1 MDKKTVIQLFLSSV
15 IILIF
20 LVIFYKY
27 FNQETSTKK
36 IDNIEKETSK
46 SLDEKSNLINE
57 KSNLIKGIE
66 YFSKD
71 ETGSIYNII
80 AESGEINDNNPDIIF
95 LTNVKAKISTLN
107 SEDILIESNFAKY
120 NSKNYDTNFY
130 ENIKV
135 KYAEHKI
142 DCEYLDLLF
151 NKNQAILYEN
161 IVYKNLE
168 TRLLADRLEID
179 LITKNSKLSMKSE
192 KEKIKIVYMK

>member
-1 MDKKTVIQLFLSSV
+1 MDKKTVAQLFLTSV
-15 IILIF
+15 IIVIF

-27 FNQETSTKK
+27 FNQEKSTKK

-46 SLDEKSNLINE
+46 NLNE
-57 KSNLIKGIE
+57 KSNLIKDIE

-71 ETGSIYNII
+71 ESGSIYNIS
-80 AESGEINDNNPDIIF
+80 AESGNINDDNPDIIF
-95 LTNVKAKISTLN
+95 LKNVKAKISTLN
-107 SEDILIESNFAKY
+107 SQDIFIQSDFAKY
-120 NSKNYDTNFY
+120 NSKNFDTNFY

-135 KYAEHKI
+135 EYAEHEI

-151 NKNQAILYEN
+151 NKNQAILYDN

-179 LITKNSKLSMKSE
+179 LITKNSKLSMKNK

>member
-1 MDKKTVIQLFLSSV
+1 MDKKTVVQLFLTSV
-15 IILIF
+15 IIVIF

-27 FNQETSTKK
+27 FNQEKSTKK
-36 IDNIEKETSK
+36 IDSIEKKTSK
-46 SLDEKSNLINE
+46 SLNE

-71 ETGSIYNII
+71 DSGSIYNIN
-80 AESGEINDNNPDIIF
+80 AESGKINDDNPDIIF
-95 LTNVKAKISTLN
+95 LKNVKAKISTLN
-107 SEDILIESNFAKY
+107 SQDIFIQSDSAKY
-120 NSKNYDTNFY
+120 NSKTFDTNFY

-135 KYAEHKI
+135 EYAEHEI

-151 NKNQAILYEN
+151 NKNQAILYDN
-161 IVYKNLE
+161 IIYKNLE

-179 LITKNSKLSMKSE
+179 LITKNSKLSMKNK

>member
-1 MDKKTVIQLFLSSV
+1 MDKKTVVQLFLTSV
-15 IILIF
+15 IIVIF

-27 FNQETSTKK
+27 FNQEKSTKK

-46 SLDEKSNLINE
+46 SLNE
-57 KSNLIKGIE
+57 KSNLIKDIE

-71 ETGSIYNII
+71 ESGSIYNIS
-80 AESGEINDNNPDIIF
+80 AESGNINDDNPDIIF
-95 LTNVKAKISTLN
+95 LKNVKAKISTLN
-107 SEDILIESNFAKY
+107 SQDIFIQSDFAKY
-120 NSKNYDTNFY
+120 NSKNFDTNFY

-135 KYAEHKI
+135 EYAEHEI

-151 NKNQAILYEN
+151 NKNQAILYDN

-179 LITKNSKLSMKSE
+179 LITKNSKLSMKNK

>member
-1 MDKKTVIQLFLSSV
+1 MDKKTVVQLFLTSV
-15 IILIF
+15 IIVIF

-27 FNQETSTKK
+27 FNQEKSTKK

-46 SLDEKSNLINE
+46 NLNE
-57 KSNLIKGIE
+57 KSNLIKDIE

-71 ETGSIYNII
+71 ESGSIYNIN
-80 AESGEINDNNPDIIF
+80 AESGNINDDNPDIIF
-95 LTNVKAKISTLN
+95 LKNVKAKISTLN
-107 SEDILIESNFAKY
+107 SQDIFIQSDFAKY
-120 NSKNYDTNFY
+120 NSKNFDTNFY

-135 KYAEHKI
+135 EYAEHEI

-151 NKNQAILYEN
+151 NKNQAILYDN

-179 LITKNSKLSMKSE
+179 LITKNSKLSMKNK

>member
-1 MDKKTVIQLFLSSV
+1 MDKKTVVQLFLTSV
-15 IILIF
+15 IIVIF

-27 FNQETSTKK
+27 FNQEKSTKK

-46 SLDEKSNLINE
+46 NLNE
-57 KSNLIKGIE
+57 KSNLIKDIE

-71 ETGSIYNII
+71 ESGSIYNIS
-80 AESGEINDNNPDIIF
+80 AESGNINDDNPDIIF
-95 LTNVKAKISTLN
+95 LKNVKAKISTLN
-107 SEDILIESNFAKY
+107 SQDIFIQSDSAKY
-120 NSKNYDTNFY
+120 NSKTFDTNFY

-135 KYAEHKI
+135 EYAEHEI

-151 NKNQAILYEN
+151 NKNQAILYDN

-179 LITKNSKLSMKSE
+179 LITKNSKLSMKNE

>member
-15 IILIF
+15 IIVIF

-27 FNQETSTKK
+27 FNQETSNKK
-36 IDNIEKETSK
+36 ADNIEKETSK
-46 SLDEKSNLINE
+46 SLNE

-71 ETGSIYNII
+71 ETGSIYKIN

-151 NKNQAILYEN
+151 NRNQAILYEN
-161 IVYKNLE
+161 IVYKNLD

-179 LITKNSKLSMKSE
+179 LITKNSKLSMKND
-192 KEKIKIVYMK
+192 KEKIKIVYMN

>member
-1 MDKKTVIQLFLSSV
+1 MDKKTVVQLFLTSV
-15 IILIF
+15 IIVIF

-27 FNQETSTKK
+27 FNQEKSTKK

-46 SLDEKSNLINE
+46 NLNE
-57 KSNLIKGIE
+57 KSNLIKDIE

-71 ETGSIYNII
+71 ESGSIYNIS
-80 AESGEINDNNPDIIF
+80 AESGNINDDNPDIIF
-95 LTNVKAKISTLN
+95 LKNVKAKISTLN
-107 SEDILIESNFAKY
+107 SQDIFIQSDFAKY
-120 NSKNYDTNFY
+120 NSKNFDTNFY

-135 KYAEHKI
+135 EYAEHEI

-151 NKNQAILYEN
+151 NKNQAILYDN

>member
-15 IILIF
+15 IIVIF

-36 IDNIEKETSK
+36 IDNIKKETSK
-46 SLDEKSNLINE
+46 SLNE

-71 ETGSIYNII
+71 ETGSIYKIN

-151 NKNQAILYEN
+151 NRNQAILYEN
-161 IVYKNLE
+161 IVYKNLD

-179 LITKNSKLSMKSE
+179 LITKNSKLSMKND
-192 KEKIKIVYMK
+192 KEKIKIVYMN

>member
-15 IILIF
+15 IIVIF

-36 IDNIEKETSK
+36 IDNIEKEISK
-46 SLDEKSNLINE
+46 SLNE

-71 ETGSIYNII
+71 ETGSIYNIS

-107 SEDILIESNFAKY
+107 SEDIFIESNFAKY

-135 KYAEHKI
+135 NYAENKI

-151 NKNQAILYEN
+151 NRNQAILYEN